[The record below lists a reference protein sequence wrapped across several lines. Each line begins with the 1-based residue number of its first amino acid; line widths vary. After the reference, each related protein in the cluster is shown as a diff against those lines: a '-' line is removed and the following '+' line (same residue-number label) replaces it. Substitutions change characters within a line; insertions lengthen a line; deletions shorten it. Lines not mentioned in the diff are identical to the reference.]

1 MGERADGMTPR
12 REDQDDREPGAPHR
26 IEEELSS
33 IREEIGDLLRELDR
47 RRREMF
53 DVRLQLRRHP
63 IAIPVAGIAVAGIL
77 GGAVALLARNDR
89 HKQPRRHKARQIR
102 RALGRMVDHPERV
115 ARGEP
120 PPSEKIL
127 VAIGTAVA
135 AFLVKRALAQAVP
148 RPAHRKERAAAAT
161 ALT

>member
-1 MGERADGMTPR
+1 MTPR
-12 REDQDDREPGAPHR
+12 REDQDDRGPGAPHR

-47 RRREMF
+47 RRRELL

-63 IAIPVAGIAVAGIL
+63 VAIPVAGVAVAAIL
-77 GGAVALLARNDR
+77 GWAVARLLRSGQ
-89 HKQPRRHKARQIR
+89 HKQRRRHQTRQLR
-102 RALGRMVDHPERV
+102 RALGRMLDHPERV

-120 PPSEKIL
+120 PPGEKIL

-135 AFLVKRALAQAVP
+135 AFLVKRALAQAVL
-148 RPAHRKERAAAAT
+148 RPAHRKERAAAS